1 MVEGRR
7 LHFHLAGINN
17 QNFIMQ
23 DEETKTWWQQVT
35 GEAILGPL
43 KGKRLESVAWDEVS
57 FATWKR
63 ENAASLVLQGI
74 EKYQSEYAPP
84 DWDIKILKRPTVT
97 PVDARDPLKPRDLV
111 IGLALGKLSKAY
123 PLEELK
129 RQNPVADTLGSARV
143 LLVIDSD
150 GKSVRGFSR
159 NLEGHTLDLF
169 LKPNSNPP
177 ILVDTQTGSEWDF
190 SGKAISGPMA
200 GKTLARIQT
209 LKDFWFDW
217 KLYNPATS
225 VFSAGQLPPAE
236 SEKH

>member
-1 MVEGRR
+1 M
-7 LHFHLAGINN
+7 HFHLAGINN

-43 KGKRLESVAWDEVS
+43 KSKRLESVAWDEVS

-84 DWDIKILKRPTVT
+84 DWDIKILRRPTVT
-97 PVDARDPLKPRDLV
+97 PIDARDPLKPRDLV
-111 IGLALGKLSKAY
+111 IGVALGKLSKAY

-225 VFSAGQLPPAE
+225 VFSDGQLPPAE